1 VTPTNAVKQ
10 VPSPRRWQK
19 DALKAWQSADQR
31 GVVQVVTGG
40 GKTTFAGLCL
50 KEFFDAHPSGQAI
63 IVVPTIAL
71 LDQWYVALQEDF
83 AIRSSDIAAY
93 SGEGTP
99 SKSARINL
107 MVVNTARSRANEV
120 AQSAENLLIVDEC
133 HRVGSRENSRVLDGP
148 HVATLGLSATPRR
161 EYDDAFEE
169 VIEPV
174 LGPVIY
180 EYGYDEARRDEVI
193 ASFQLI
199 NVAVEMSSDEHVRYD
214 KLTRQVSALV
224 RRYHEGED
232 VEARMKRVLRDRAS
246 VSSNARARI
255 PVAVRIA
262 ERNSDQR
269 IIIFHE
275 SIRAANLIVGMLAKR
290 GKRVAA
296 YHSGIG
302 PDLRR
307 DNLRM
312 FRRGQLDV
320 LVSCRALDE
329 GVNVPEAGIAIIASS
344 TASSRQRI
352 QRQGRVLRPSSGKDR
367 AVIYTL
373 YATKI
378 EEDRLR
384 EESTRLESVER
395 VTWLRST
402 REGTDGTPPAT

>member
-1 VTPTNAVKQ
+1 MTAANAVRQ
-10 VPSPRRWQK
+10 APTPRLWQEA
-19 DALKAWQSADQR
+19 ALRAWRSAGQR

-50 KEFFDAHPSGQAI
+50 KDFFDSYPSGQAI
-63 IVVPTIAL
+63 VIVPTLAL

-83 AIRSSDIAAY
+83 AISQSDIRTY
-93 SGEGTP
+93 SGEATP
-99 SKSARINL
+99 DEPGRINL
-107 MVVNTARSRANEV
+107 MVVNTARSQAEHV
-120 AQSAENLLIVDEC
+120 ARSEPNMLVVDEC
-133 HRVGSRENSRVLDGP
+133 HRVGSRENARVLNGP

-161 EYDDAFEE
+161 EYDDAFET

-180 EYGYDEARRDEVI
+180 EYGYDEARRDQVI
-193 ASFQLI
+193 ASFELI
-199 NVAVEMSSDEHVRYD
+199 NVAVEMSSEEQDRYD
-214 KLTRQVSALV
+214 KLTRQLSTLV
-224 RRYHEGED
+224 RRYHEGDD
-232 VEARMKRVLRDRAS
+232 VEARIKRVLRDRAS
-246 VSSNARARI
+246 VSSNAQARI
-255 PVAVRIA
+255 PVAVRLA
-262 ERNSDQR
+262 DQHSGQR
-269 IIIFHE
+269 VIIFHE
-275 SIRAANLIVGMLAKR
+275 SIAAANVIVAMLAKR
-290 GKRVAA
+290 GRRVAA
-296 YHSGIG
+296 YHSAIG

-329 GVNVPEAGIAIIASS
+329 GVNVPEAAIAIIASS
-344 TASSRQRI
+344 TASGRQRI
-352 QRQGRVLRPSSGKDR
+352 QRQGRVLRPASGKDR

-384 EESTRLESVER
+384 QESARLESVDR

-402 REGTDGTPPAT
+402 RGGTDGTPPAA